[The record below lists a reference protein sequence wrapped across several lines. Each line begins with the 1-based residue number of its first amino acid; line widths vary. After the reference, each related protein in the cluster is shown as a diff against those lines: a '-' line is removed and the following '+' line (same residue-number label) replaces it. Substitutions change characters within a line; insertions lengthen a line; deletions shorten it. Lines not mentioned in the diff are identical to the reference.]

1 MSRRAS
7 NRVNIVTESNER
19 PTAAPQKSSHGGG
32 LAGRR
37 RRVAGILNFRLPRT
51 SGFATVRFLRRLG
64 AKVASALQLVS
75 LRKGTSTT
83 TTTTTTTT
91 APPKKCNMERSRSF
105 VAPVVDSHR
114 SKAIEDCIEF
124 INSSSLQRSKSV
136 SVNS

>member
-37 RRVAGILNFRLPRT
+37 RRVAGLLNFRLPRT
-51 SGFATVRFLRRLG
+51 SGFSTVRFLRRLSS
-64 AKVASALQLVS
+64 KVASALQLVS
-75 LRKGTSTT
+75 LRKGSSSSSSTNT
-83 TTTTTTTT
+83 PP
-91 APPKKCNMERSRSF
+91 PPKKCNMERSRSF

-124 INSSSLQRSKSV
+124 INSSSLQRSNSV
-136 SVNS
+136 SVN